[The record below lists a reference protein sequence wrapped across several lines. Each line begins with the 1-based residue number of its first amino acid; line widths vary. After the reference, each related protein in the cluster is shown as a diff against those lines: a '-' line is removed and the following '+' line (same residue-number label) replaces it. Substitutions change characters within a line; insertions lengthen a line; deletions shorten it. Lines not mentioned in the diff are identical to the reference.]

1 MAGGWVKVY
10 REFTEWEWYS
20 NVNVS
25 RVFFHLLLT
34 ANHKETRWQGQVI
47 LPGQKITSYENL
59 AAETNLSVKQVR
71 VALDKLKASGTVA
84 TKRTNR
90 FTLISVVNWRKYQ
103 DEGFPDGTQDDKPM
117 AIKGQTEGKQRATNK
132 NDKNEKNIVIS
143 SVEDAPII
151 PLPAEAKEKKPK
163 KHKYGEHKNVL
174 LTDDEVEKLKARFG
188 SSYLEKIEK
197 LSNGIA
203 LKGYKYKSH
212 YLALLSWFKDEAP
225 DKVEDDIIIQNMY
238 VVPTFGG
245 GYE

>member
-34 ANHKETRWQGQVI
+34 ANHKETKWQGQVI

-132 NDKNEKNIVIS
+132 NEKNDKNEKNIVICPFF
-143 SVEDAPII
+143 EDLWSIYPNKKGKNKVSKASMVKMTEIGFDKM
-151 PLPAEAKEKKPK
+151 LNAVKVYKEEVADTDIKYI
-163 KHKYGEHKNVL
+163 KHGSTFFNGGYEDYLGKVPQQTG
-174 LTDDEVEKLKARFG
+174 DDLIMQG
-188 SSYLEKIEK
+188 MNL
-197 LSNGIA
+197 
-203 LKGYKYKSH
+203 
-212 YLALLSWFKDEAP
+212 
-225 DKVEDDIIIQNMY
+225 
-238 VVPTFGG
+238 VPTFHGVSDG
-245 GYE
+245 

>member
-34 ANHKETRWQGQVI
+34 ANHKETKWQGQVI
-47 LPGQKITSYENL
+47 QPGQKITSYENL

-132 NDKNEKNIVIS
+132 NEKNDKNDKNIVIS
-143 SVEDAPII
+143 SVEDKQAV
-151 PLPAEAKEKKPK
+151 PAKPQ
-163 KHKYGEHKNVL
+163 KHRYGEHKNVL
-174 LTDDEVEKLKARFG
+174 LTDDEVEKLKAKFG
-188 SSYLEKIEK
+188 SSYTEFLDKF
-197 LSNGIA
+197 SNGLA

-212 YLALLSWFKDEAP
+212 YLRMLKWFKDEAP
-225 DKVEDDIIIQNMY
+225 QQAGEDLIMQGMSI
-238 VVPTFGG
+238 VPVFGG
-245 GYE
+245 INEQQ

>member
-34 ANHKETRWQGQVI
+34 ANHKETKWQGQVI
-47 LPGQKITSYENL
+47 LPGQKVTSYENL

-84 TKRTNR
+84 VKRTNR
-90 FTLISVVNWRKYQ
+90 FSIISIVNWRKYQ
-103 DEGFPDGTQDDKPM
+103 DEGFPDGIQNDKPM
-117 AIKGQTEGKQRATNK
+117 AIKGQTDGKQRATNKNEK

-143 SVEDAPII
+143 SAEDKQAV
-151 PLPAEAKEKKPK
+151 PAKPQ
-163 KHKYGEHKNVL
+163 KHRYGEHKNVL
-174 LTDDEVEKLKARFG
+174 LTDDEVEKLKAKFG
-188 SSYLEKIEK
+188 SSYQEFLDKF
-197 LSNGIA
+197 SNGLA

-212 YLALLSWFKDEAP
+212 YLRMLKWFKDE
-225 DKVEDDIIIQNMY
+225 
-238 VVPTFGG
+238 VPQVSGNDLIMQGMNIVPIYGG
-245 GYE
+245 QDG

>member
-59 AAETNLSVKQVR
+59 AAETNLSVKKVR
-71 VALDKLKASGTVA
+71 VALDKLKASGTVE

-132 NDKNEKNIVIS
+132 NEKNDKNEKNIVIA
-143 SVEDAPII
+143 SVEDKQAV
-151 PLPAEAKEKKPK
+151 PAKPQ
-163 KHKYGEHKNVL
+163 KHRFGEHKNVL
-174 LTDDEVEKLKARFG
+174 LTDDEVEKLKAKFG
-188 SSYLEKIEK
+188 SSYTEFLDKF
-197 LSNGIA
+197 SNGLA

-212 YLALLSWFKDEAP
+212 YLRMLKWFKDEAP
-225 DKVEDDIIIQNMY
+225 QQTGDDLIMQGMSI
-238 VVPTFGG
+238 VPVFGG
-245 GYE
+245 GDG